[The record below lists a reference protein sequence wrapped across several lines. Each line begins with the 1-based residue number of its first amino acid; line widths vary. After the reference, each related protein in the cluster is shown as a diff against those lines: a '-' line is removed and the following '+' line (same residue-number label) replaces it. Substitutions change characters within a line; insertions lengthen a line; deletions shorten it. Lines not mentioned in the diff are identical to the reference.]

1 MRTRRILFGIAL
13 MLMTSVASSAQE
25 SAGEERA
32 AAWFEAHRARPV
44 MARMFLQRMP
54 KGGDIHTHLSG
65 AVYAESYIGWAAD
78 AKLCVNT
85 TTGAIVACGA
95 PPSEARPVAEA
106 LRDPALYSLI
116 VDGLSTRNLANQPQS
131 GHDQFFDAFSKFRAA
146 TKDRSADM
154 VAELATRAADQNV
167 LYVEIMLTLG
177 GDALWTL
184 AGPVRFD
191 ANDFAASRQRLL
203 EAGLARAVEVGR
215 AELDK
220 LEQQVDAV
228 LGCGREPRPPACR
241 VGRRYLEQAS
251 RTSEPNMVFAQLV
264 YGFELARADRRVV
277 GVNMVAPEDFYVA
290 RRDYSLHMRMVGWLN
305 DLHGT
310 VKVALHAGELTLGLV
325 PPSDLRFHIREAVEV
340 AKARRIGHGVDI
352 AYERDAMQL
361 LAEMKRRDV
370 LVEICLTSNDVILGV
385 RGSRHPFPEYMN
397 AGVPVTLATDDEGV
411 SRIDL
416 TNEYLRAAETY
427 GLGYRQ
433 LKQLSRNS
441 LTYSFL
447 AGDSLWRSWTD
458 AQPVA
463 ACVGAR
469 PDRSLSPT
477 CQSFLG
483 ASDKARTQWDLERA
497 FHAFELTGWAE
508 PTR

>member
-1 MRTRRILFGIAL
+1 MRPHRILLGIAL
-13 MLMTSVASSAQE
+13 MLTTSVSASAQE
-25 SAGEERA
+25 PSGEERA
-32 AAWFEAHRARPV
+32 ALWFEAHRARPV
-44 MARMFLQRMP
+44 MLQMFLQKMP

-65 AVYAESYIGWAAD
+65 AVYAESYVGWAAS
-78 AKLCVNT
+78 AGLCANT
-85 TTGAIVACGA
+85 TTGAIGPCGA
-95 PPSEARPVAEA
+95 PSSEARPVTDA

-131 GHDQFFDAFSKFRAA
+131 GHDQFFDAFAKFRAA

-167 LYVEIMLTLG
+167 TYLEIMLTVG

-184 AGPVRFD
+184 AGGVRFD

-220 LEQQVDAV
+220 LEQQIDAV
-228 LGCGREPRPPACR
+228 LGCGREPRPPACG

-340 AKARRIGHGVDI
+340 AKARRIGHGVDL

-433 LKQLSRNS
+433 LKQLSRNG

-447 AGDSLWRSWTD
+447 AGDSLWRSAPD

-463 ACVGAR
+463 ACAGAR
-469 PDRSLSPT
+469 PDQPPPPT
-477 CQSFLG
+477 CQSFLN
-483 ASDKARTQWDLERA
+483 ASDKARQQWNLERA
-497 FHAFELTGWAE
+497 FHSFEAAGWAVE
-508 PTR
+508 SP

>member
-1 MRTRRILFGIAL
+1 MRTHHTLLGIAL
-13 MLMTSVASSAQE
+13 MLMTSVAASAQE
-25 SAGEERA
+25 PTSEERA

-65 AVYAESYIGWAAD
+65 AVYAESYIGWAAG
-78 AKLCVNT
+78 AKLCANT
-85 TTGAIVACGA
+85 TTGAIVECGA

-106 LRDPALYSLI
+106 LRDPGFYSLI

-154 VAELATRAADQNV
+154 VAELARRAADQNI
-167 LYVEIMLTLG
+167 LYLEIMLTIG

-184 AGPVRFD
+184 AGHVQFD
-191 ANDFAASRQRLL
+191 AGDFAASRQRLVD
-203 EAGLARAVEVGR
+203 AGLAETVKSGR

-220 LEQQVDAV
+220 LEQQIEAI
-228 LGCGREPRPPACR
+228 LGCGREPAPPACR
-241 VGRRYLEQAS
+241 VGRRYLQQAS
-251 RTSEPNMVFAQLV
+251 RTSEPNIVFAQLV

-290 RRDYSLHMRMVGWLN
+290 RRDYSLHMRIVGWLT
-305 DLHGT
+305 DLHGI
-310 VKVALHAGELTLGLV
+310 VKTALHAGELTLGLV

-352 AYERDAMQL
+352 AYERDAIQL
-361 LAEMKRRDV
+361 LTEMKRRDV

-385 RGSRHPFPEYMN
+385 RGSRHPFPEYLN

-427 GLGYRQ
+427 GLSYRQ

-447 AGDSLWRSWTD
+447 AGDSLWRSPPD

-463 ACVGAR
+463 ACAGQP
-469 PDRSLSPT
+469 PDRALSPA
-477 CQSFLG
+477 CQSFLD
-483 ASDKARTQWDLERA
+483 ASDKARTQWGLERA
-497 FHAFELTGWAE
+497 FHTFELTSWPAE
-508 PTR
+508 TR

>member
-1 MRTRRILFGIAL
+1 MKTRQILFGIAL
-13 MLMTSVASSAQE
+13 ILTASVASFAQE
-25 SAGEERA
+25 PTNEERA

-65 AVYAESYIGWAAD
+65 AVYAESYLAWAAD
-78 AKLCVNT
+78 AKLCANT
-85 TTGAIVACGA
+85 ATGAIVACGA
-95 PPSEARPVAEA
+95 PSSEARPVADA

-131 GHDQFFDAFSKFRAA
+131 GHDQFFDAFAKFRAA

-154 VAELATRAADQNV
+154 VAELTTRAADQNV
-167 LYVEIMLTLG
+167 TYVEIMLTIG

-184 AGPVRFD
+184 AGKVRFD
-191 ANDFAASRQRLL
+191 ANDFAASRQRLID
-203 EAGLARAVEVGR
+203 AGLAEAVKAGR
-215 AELDK
+215 AELDT
-220 LEQQVDAV
+220 LEQQIDAV
-228 LGCGREPRPPACR
+228 LGCGRQPRPPACG

-251 RTSEPNMVFAQLV
+251 RTSEPNRVFAQLV

-277 GVNMVAPEDFYVA
+277 GVNMVAPEDFLVA

-325 PPSDLRFHIREAVEV
+325 PPADLRFHIREAVEV

-352 AYERDAMQL
+352 AYERDALQL

-416 TNEYLRAAETY
+416 THEYVRAAETY

-447 AGDSLWRSWTD
+447 AGDSLWRSAPD
-458 AQPVA
+458 AQPVP
-463 ACVGAR
+463 ACAGQR
-469 PDRSLSPT
+469 PDGQPSPE
-477 CQSFLG
+477 CRSFLDG
-483 ASDKARTQWDLERA
+483 SDKARLQWDLERA
-497 FHAFELTGWAE
+497 FHAFEALGWPAE
-508 PTR
+508 AR